1 MIYFFIDVV
10 PLLSSSIG
18 CLRAVMSLKEQ
29 RKRTT
34 TSRSFFTG
42 DTCSKSQSGV
52 PMGKKEKNIVSSGT
66 GPRIRYRKSSI
77 RSRPCIILNPNFPRL
92 VLEVFQKL

>member
-1 MIYFFIDVV
+1 MDV

-42 DTCSKSQSGV
+42 DTWSRSQRGV
-52 PMGKKEKNIVSSGT
+52 PMGEKRDSVVICISGVGYKFT
-66 GPRIRYRKSSI
+66 YT
-77 RSRPCIILNPNFPRL
+77 
-92 VLEVFQKL
+92 E